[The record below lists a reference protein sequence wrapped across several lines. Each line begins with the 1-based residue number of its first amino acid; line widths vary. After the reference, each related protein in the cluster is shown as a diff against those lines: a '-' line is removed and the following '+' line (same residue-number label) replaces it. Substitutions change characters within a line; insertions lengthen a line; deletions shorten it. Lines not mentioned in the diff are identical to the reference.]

1 MHHVLDGRV
10 FRLGHQFVV
19 LFFQALVLG
28 FGLIQIIELFLLH
41 RFVLTGLP
49 LLTLAQVLVL
59 LQLLLQSSNSLLLA
73 ISRPSKLYDI
83 VILLN
88 RFTLVEKPIMQLI
101 LDLVPLRKRIN

>member
-1 MHHVLDGRV
+1 M

-28 FGLIQIIELFLLH
+28 LGLIQIVKLFFLH

-49 LLTLAQVLVL
+49 LLPLAQVLVL
-59 LQLLLQSSNSLLLA
+59 LQLLLQSSHGLLLA
-73 ISRPSKLYDI
+73 ISRPRKLYNI
-83 VILLN
+83 IILLN
-88 RFTLVEKPIMQLI
+88 RFALVEKPIMQLI